1 MVTLNKMDNERMK
14 CRLMEKEAE
23 EYIKLHKI
31 MELLRNMTASLLY
44 HQPGSLT
51 WHVNSVGAYVIPWAM
66 DVNFWH
72 YA

>member
-1 MVTLNKMDNERMK
+1 MVTSMMVTLNKMDNERMK

-51 WHVNSVGAYVIPWAM
+51 
-66 DVNFWH
+66 
-72 YA
+72 